1 MKVVINGDYGGFGL
15 SEEAIERYIE
25 LSDLTLYRHFDT
37 EWKTISYYTVPYDEY
52 ERVHNQDKKTG
63 NYAASNALSWSERD
77 IPRNDPILVQVVKEL
92 GERVNSLYSSLK
104 MVDIPLDVQWF
115 IEDYDGWEHVSE
127 KHRTWR

>member
-15 SEEAIERYIE
+15 SEEAILRYIE

-37 EWKTISYYTVPYDEY
+37 EWKTISFYTVPYDEF
-52 ERVHNQDKKTG
+52 EKVNAADREKG
-63 NYAASNALSWSERD
+63 NYKDSNALCWSYHD
-77 IPRNDPILVQVVKEL
+77 IARNDPILVQVVQEM
-92 GERVNSLYSSLK
+92 GEKVNSTYSSLK

-115 IEDYDGWEHVSE
+115 IEDYDGLEHVSE

>member
-15 SEEAIERYIE
+15 SEEAVDRYIE
-25 LSDLTLYRHFDT
+25 LAGFKLYKHNDP
-37 EWKTISYYTVPYDEY
+37 EWKSTSYYTVPYEEFLKVNAADRE
-52 ERVHNQDKKTG
+52 KG
-63 NYAASNALSWSERD
+63 NYKDSNALCWSYHE

-115 IEDYDGWEHVSE
+115 IEDYDGLEHVSE